1 MKYFNTLHKGFHQY
15 RLKTRKD
22 KDCINSRI
30 EVKQSSP
37 EEYLICKKLNIVIE
51 EDWIN
56 EIEEGLRH
64 VAEAVNQERQFIKT
78 NGDVVPI
85 EKVKRVSKASIVHLA
100 RHSELITKM
109 PEEGEILIPDKVY
122 MEEKLSD
129 YTVYENRFLYTL
141 LIYLQQFVNMR
152 LDQINEVINTYSGQ
166 LYLNKTVENKTH
178 KMSIE
183 IKFNEERYD
192 TLNEKISKE
201 TFDLIERLDMIS
213 REIISLLA
221 CNLMKEV
228 SKAPLVKPPLVK
240 TNVLKGNKNFKA
252 AVLLYDFINAFDRN
266 GYKIDLVTEEFEFNN
281 EIADEYSELVCLT
294 SLLTYKFG
302 NHLTQSFKNTLE
314 LEEEE
319 EKRKEAQLLQD
330 KINKIK
336 NKVEELG
343 IPIEEYVL
351 MLEQRNTSLEQENLN
366 IVVFKEEIDSLKRQ
380 LNEVN
385 ESIDTYTES
394 NMKLMKSL
402 TEKSKEVNNLN
413 QKLEEEIAL
422 GKEKEIEFNN
432 KLKEVKQEV
441 VSELEVSYQEK
452 QQKIEEAYDKKK
464 TDLTN
469 EYEETKKDLNDK
481 LSEQELE
488 IKQLKET
495 LAKVEKNRNF
505 IAAQLIAFRSEND
518 LLTELDDYSSKE
530 RFLELEKQYF
540 AFESFFNEEWK
551 KAKRKI
557 RKKYLSK

>member
-1 MKYFNTLHKGFHQY
+1 MKYFNTLHRGFHHY

-22 KDCINSRI
+22 KDCLNARI
-30 EVKQSSP
+30 EARQVN
-37 EEYLICKKLNIVIE
+37 EEDYLICKKLNIIIE

-64 VAEAVNQERQFIKT
+64 VVEAVGQERQFIKT

-100 RHSELITKM
+100 KHSDLITKL
-109 PEEGEILIPDKVY
+109 PEEGSILIPDKIY

-141 LIYLQQFVNMR
+141 LVYLQQFVNMR
-152 LDQINEVINTYSGQ
+152 LNQINEVINTYSGQ
-166 LYLNKTVENKTH
+166 LSLNKKIESKSH
-178 KMSIE
+178 KVSFE
-183 IKFNEERYD
+183 LKFNEERYD
-192 TLNEKISKE
+192 TLNENVTKE

-213 REIISLLA
+213 REIISLLS

-266 GYKIDLVTEEFEFNN
+266 GYKIDVVSEEFEFNN

-294 SLLTYKFG
+294 SLITYKFG
-302 NHLTQSFKNTLE
+302 NHLTYKFKNVLDQ
-314 LEEEE
+314 EEQE
-319 EKRKEAQLLQD
+319 EKDKEQQLLQE

-343 IPIEEYVL
+343 VPTEEYIL
-351 MLEQRNTSLEQENLN
+351 MLEQRNTVLEQENLN
-366 IVVFKEEIDSLKRQ
+366 LIVYKEEIESLKRQ

-385 ESIDTYTES
+385 ESVDKYAET
-394 NMKLMKSL
+394 NVKLMKSI
-402 TEKSKEVNNLN
+402 TDKSKEITNLN
-413 QKLEEEIAL
+413 QKIEDQLNES
-422 GKEKEIEFNN
+422 KEKEIEFNE
-432 KLKEVKQEV
+432 KLNNVRKDIIE
-441 VSELEVSYQEK
+441 ELDSSYQQK
-452 QQKIEEAYDKKK
+452 QQTVEETFDKKK
-464 TDLTN
+464 SELTTQF
-469 EYEETKKDLNDK
+469 EESKDELNTIISDK
-481 LSEQELE
+481 DKE
-488 IKQLKET
+488 IKELKES

-505 IAAQLIAFRSEND
+505 ISAQLIAFRSEND
-518 LLTELDDYSSKE
+518 LLTDLDDYSSKE
-530 RFLELEKQYF
+530 RFAELEKQYF
-540 AFESFFNEEWK
+540 VFEEFFGAEWK
-551 KAKRKI
+551 KAKKQI